1 MYTFIAR
8 FVEDIVD
15 SSRKVAEVEENQE
28 SGNSPG
34 LIYNQSGVQMEFS

>member
-8 FVEDIVD
+8 FVKDIVD
-15 SSRKVAEVEENQE
+15 SSRRVAEAEEKQE

-34 LIYNQSGVQMEFS
+34 LINNQSGVQMEFS